1 MLSDVVVNVLPL
13 LGSTSLTYILMSTQ
27 KQKTGGRT
35 KVLLETVPVHKL
47 ADIFVASFEISFEEQ
62 LCMLDSVDLKVRLSK
77 ATELVDRHLQVN
89 KIY

>member
-1 MLSDVVVNVLPL
+1 MCS
-13 LGSTSLTYILMSTQ
+13 Q

-62 LCMLDSVDLKVRLSK
+62 LSMLDSVDLKVRLSK
-77 ATELVDRHLQVN
+77 ATELVDRHLQVTVGSLVL
-89 KIY
+89 IVAH

>member
-1 MLSDVVVNVLPL
+1 MNIHFHFCL
-13 LGSTSLTYILMSTQ
+13 Q

-62 LCMLDSVDLKVRLSK
+62 LSMLDSVDLKVRLSK
-77 ATELVDRHLQVN
+77 ATELVDRHLQVF
-89 KIY
+89 IDLFLV